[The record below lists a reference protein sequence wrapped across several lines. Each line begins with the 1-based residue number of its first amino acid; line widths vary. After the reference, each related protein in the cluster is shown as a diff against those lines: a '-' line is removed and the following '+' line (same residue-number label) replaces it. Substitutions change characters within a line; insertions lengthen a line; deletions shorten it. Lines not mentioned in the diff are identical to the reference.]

1 MDLICTINH
10 HHHELINKASKVINI
25 FSGKKAWNHLTLKK
39 LWCWRI
45 NLYLTT
51 SIIFLKIGL
60 DLNTPIILQL
70 PCAFIR
76 LNLDGK
82 LPQKFFNVR
91 PIWMVI
97 TGLWEGEIFEKIRKK
112 TFEVSKF
119 SSPYCSGILTLK
131 YSECLLHTF
140 TPKSHWTP
148 RLLRLAKSSL
158 LIFAINLYLLF
169 FFWEHKL
176 LKQLYQLLLKY

>member
-1 MDLICTINH
+1 MLTDKSLLNYINH
-10 HHHELINKASKVINI
+10 FFKNWSRLKYSYHPSTPLCIHKIKSWRKTAAEI
-25 FSGKKAWNHLTLKK
+25 FQRQT
-39 LWCWRI
+39 
-45 NLYLTT
+45 
-51 SIIFLKIGL
+51 
-60 DLNTPIILQL
+60 
-70 PCAFIR
+70 
-76 LNLDGK
+76 NLDGYYW
-82 LPQKFFNVR
+82 
-91 PIWMVI
+91 IM
-97 TGLWEGEIFEKIRKK
+97 GGEIFEKIRKK

>member
-25 FSGKKAWNHLTLKK
+25 FSGKTAWNHLTLKK

-91 PIWMVI
+91 PIWMDI
-97 TGLWEGEIFEKIRKK
+97 TGLWGGDFRENKK
-112 TFEVSKF
+112 KNFRSFEVF
-119 SSPYCSGILTLK
+119 LTI
-131 YSECLLHTF
+131 
-140 TPKSHWTP
+140 
-148 RLLRLAKSSL
+148 LLRYFISKVLRMLTSH
-158 LIFAINLYLLF
+158 LYT
-169 FFWEHKL
+169 
-176 LKQLYQLLLKY
+176 